1 MPDLMQK
8 IVSLCKRRGF
18 VYPNSEIY
26 GGLAGFY
33 DFGPLGIELKN
44 NIQKAWWK
52 EIVCSRDNVVGIDG
66 TIITHPKVWEASGH
80 IEGFTDPMVDCKKC
94 KKRFRADH
102 LVEKLEVKDTGVA
115 TEDLIKK
122 LTQVLKGIKCP
133 ECKGELTEPR
143 RFNLL
148 VEAGLGVVEGEKKK
162 VYLRGEACQTI
173 YLNYQNVLNSTR
185 LKIPFGI
192 AQIGKAFRNEIT
204 PKNFLYRQREF
215 EQWDLQW
222 FCHPK
227 EMEKWYEFWKQE
239 RMKWYKSLINS
250 KEKIRFRK
258 HESDELA
265 HYAKIAFDIEYE
277 TPFGWKEWEGIHW
290 RGDWDLSRHGK
301 FSGNDF
307 TYTDPDTNEKFLP
320 NIVETSGGVDRTFL
334 FLLLDA
340 YHEEKDRVVLK
351 LKPELAPYKAA
362 VFPLLA
368 NKPKLVKKAKQ
379 VYDMLK
385 IKFSV
390 AWDDRGNIGKRYY
403 SQDEIG
409 TPISFTIDFQTLEDD
424 TITVRW
430 RDTGE
435 QTKVRIKI
443 ANLKQ
448 MADFGQII
456 KKFVSGEVEIVKRRN
471 KI

>member
-1 MPDLMQK
+1 MQK

-52 EIVCSRDNVVGIDG
+52 EIVRSRDNVVGIDG

-80 IEGFTDPMVDCKKC
+80 IQGFTDPMVDCKKC

-102 LVEKLEVKDTGVA
+102 LVEDLEIKETGAVGK
-115 TEDLIKK
+115 ELVKK
-122 LTQVLKGIKCP
+122 LAKALKGVKCP

-148 VEAGLGVVEGEKKK
+148 VEAGLGVVEDEKQK

-173 YLNYQNVLNSTR
+173 YLNYQNVLNSMR

-222 FCHPK
+222 FCRPK
-227 EMEKWYEFWKQE
+227 EMGKWYEFWKQE
-239 RMKWYKSLINS
+239 RMKWYKSLLNN
-250 KEKIRFRK
+250 KGKIRFRK
-258 HESDELA
+258 HDSDELA

-307 TYTDPDTNEKFLP
+307 TYTDPITNEKFLP

-340 YHEEKDRVVLK
+340 YCEEGDRVVLK
-351 LKPELAPYKAA
+351 LRPDLAPYKAA

-368 NKPKLVKKAKQ
+368 NKPELVEKAKQ

-385 IKFSV
+385 MDFSV
-390 AWDDRGNIGKRYY
+390 AWDARGNIGKRYY

-409 TPISFTIDFQTLEDD
+409 TPGCITCDFQTLEDE
-424 TITVRW
+424 TVTVRD
-430 RDTGE
+430 RDTTK
-435 QTKVRIKI
+435 QTRVKIKE
-443 ANLKQ
+443 LKN
-448 MADFGQII
+448 AINESF
-456 KKFVSGEVEIVKRRN
+456 
-471 KI
+471 